1 MHEEH
6 RAVAAVHNKSA
17 FGFQLLK
24 AARENEIRGSGVHG
38 RLLQRTFGG
47 STIQLGPPY
56 NVNSVCNVPPFLCR
70 AETLNYFDGQHYF
83 DGQRSCLFAPPSGSA
98 GRLRGGLLLPPL
110 TTGHR

>member
-1 MHEEH
+1 
-6 RAVAAVHNKSA
+6 
-17 FGFQLLK
+17 
-24 AARENEIRGSGVHG
+24 
-38 RLLQRTFGG
+38 
-47 STIQLGPPY
+47 
-56 NVNSVCNVPPFLCR
+56 VPPFLCR